1 MRTRPF
7 LPVFLL
13 LISWSI
19 LAAQGEAEKKPAVEQ
34 PAVAEEATPIWTVL
48 DPHEFKAAKG
58 STLTKQTDKS
68 ILASGANPT
77 PETYTIRAHTALKG
91 ITAIR
96 LEVLTD
102 PSLPNNGPGRAGNGN
117 FVLNTF
123 SVQAA
128 PKGTPDKAQPVAL
141 KTATATAAQVNFA
154 PQTMIDGNTPALGG
168 WAVGSALGQRHAVIF
183 ELKQA
188 ISHEEGTTLT
198 IAMLQEHTGTLE
210 HNIGRFRLSVTSSQA
225 PFPFKEELKS
235 LVWTTL
241 DPKELKTAKGTTLTR
256 QADRSVLASGANPLD
271 EDYIITAH
279 TPLKEITA
287 IRLEVL
293 PDPNLPNRGPGRSG
307 INGNF
312 VLNDFQVKTSPRNK
326 AGDARAVAL
335 GAASADYSQPS
346 FEIATLASGNW
357 NAQVGGWAIDQQTG
371 RKHVAVFEL
380 KEPIRHAEGAALTIR
395 LVHRHANKDWVHN
408 IGRFRLSVTTSKAPF
423 PLEVQSLT
431 AEDLETFWT
440 ELGSADDD
448 RARAAGESLFQSGH
462 AEWFLKQ
469 QLKPELAKVDGKQL
483 AQWIADLDDNAFRV
497 RENAT
502 TELEKLG
509 PLAAAALVAVVERG
523 PSLEARRRAERL
535 VDKLKSCPDVVRPQR
550 AVDVL
555 VRTGS
560 PQARELLANLAKGS
574 ADAIL
579 TQAARAGMARL
590 DKKTP

>member
-1 MRTRPF
+1 MRLRPF
-7 LPVFLL
+7 LPVCLL

-19 LAAQGEAEKKPAVEQ
+19 LAAQGEGEKKKPAVEQ
-34 PAVAEEATPIWTVL
+34 PAASEEAAPTWTVL

-58 STLTKQTDKS
+58 TTLTKQTDKS

-102 PSLPNNGPGRAGNGN
+102 PSLPNGGPGRAGNGN
-117 FVLNTF
+117 FVLNKF

-128 PKGTPDKAQPVAL
+128 PKSTPEKTQPVGW
-141 KTATATAAQVNFA
+141 KTATADAAQESFT

-168 WAVGSALGQRHAVIF
+168 WAVGSALGKRHAVIF

-188 ISHEEGTTLT
+188 IAHEGGTTLT

-210 HNIGRFRLSVTSSQA
+210 HNIGRFRLSVTSSKA
-225 PFPFKEELKS
+225 PFPFQDELRS

-256 QADRSVLASGANPLD
+256 QADGSVLAGGANPFD

-279 TPLKEITA
+279 TPMTGITA

-293 PDPNLPNRGPGRSG
+293 PDPTLPQNGPGRAS
-307 INGNF
+307 NGNF
-312 VLNDFQVKTSPRNK
+312 VLHEFQVKASPRFK
-326 AGDARAVAL
+326 PEAARAVAL
-335 GAASADYSQPS
+335 RAASADYSQPNYHI
-346 FEIATLASGNW
+346 ETVATGKW
-357 NAQVGGWAIDQQTG
+357 DTQVGGWAIDRQIG

-380 KEPIRHAEGAALTIR
+380 KEPIRHPAGITLSVT
-395 LVHRHANKDWVHN
+395 LGHRYANKEAVHN
-408 IGRFRLSVTTSKAPF
+408 IGRFRLSITTNPAPF
-423 PLEVQSLT
+423 PLELRGLT
-431 AEDLETFWT
+431 VEDLESFWT
-440 ELGSADDD
+440 DLGSTDEE
-448 RARAAGESLFQSGH
+448 RAKQASESLFQSGR

-469 QLKPELAKVDGKQL
+469 QLKPEVAKVDSKQL
-483 AQWIADLDDNAFRV
+483 AQWITDLDDNSFRV

-509 PLAAAALVAVVERG
+509 PLAAAALVVAVERG

-535 VDKLKSCPDVVRPQR
+535 LDKLKSCPDVVRPQR

-555 VRTGS
+555 VRTDS
-560 PQARELLANLAKGS
+560 PQARELLANLGRGS
-574 ADAIL
+574 DDALL
-579 TQAARAGMARL
+579 TQAARAAMARL
-590 DKKTP
+590 DKKSP